1 MKVKKYLIKHLNKN
15 KYSMKTNI
23 TLLIICLLVNSAVMN
38 AQKITTKNAQEF
50 LFKFDG
56 KTFNYTSSFVVFYSA
71 KDPGLAIKAGDFK
84 NTQYSIPTWL
94 SNQADLKARKRTND
108 QVGDGFDD
116 KILTANNEK
125 RTANLFGAAE
135 LTFNLNP
142 ISFSKKSGIIRF
154 EYTENDQ
161 FSFSAELSYSEQ
173 FFLPLLKYTITPKV
187 KGYFSVGY
195 AGAPQVKIAE
205 AKEIWQPLI
214 WQEKRFPDLPYLTMA
229 FMSPVPSTFVSK
241 NGYSWGVVAN
251 PQEFPFDPLPVF
263 GNSRFGIALRNK
275 EGNAQPMIF
284 APVLGGIESKML
296 PNMPFSFTSILF
308 VGKGKTTDALEQVAK
323 RIYGFNDMRKNS
335 ISTINNTIENI
346 IDYSLSKYAF
356 YEENEKGCGYSTDL
370 PGAVKNVSSL
380 NPLDIAII
388 ADNKEMLN
396 KRAYPIMEYM
406 LSRGKFLFIADS
418 TKKNQFPSNTLTGPC
433 APISELSALYNIL
446 GPSNPNF
453 LTMAKK
459 EFNGSRIRNL
469 DVLEQGNS
477 WKNALTLYMGTN
489 DKKHLDLAIA
499 GADNYIKTR
508 IEKSPTDLNDPEADG
523 LFFWTGFTPK
533 WIDLFMLYE
542 YTKNPKYLIAAHHGA
557 RLYTQ
562 FVWYSPLIPNTS
574 ILVNK
579 GGKAPLYGYLSK
591 GRKAMD
597 IPEELVPAWRLS
609 EIGLTS
615 ESSAT
620 SAGGHRAIFMANF
633 APWILRIGYLTKDS
647 FLMNTAKAAV
657 VGRYRNFPGYHINTA
672 RTSIYEK
679 ENYPLHTFQELSV
692 NSFHYNHIL
701 PNISL
706 LIDYLVTDV
715 FVKSKSKIDFNAY
728 YIEGFAYLKNKGYG
742 GMKGTFYDVKNVTI
756 WMPKQLVK
764 VDNIELNY
772 LSARTNNTLCL
783 AFANQSGDNVN
794 SEIAIDLQQVP
805 DLKNKTVIGEIWVQ
819 NKKVSDIKIINGKMS
834 IAVLPNGITA
844 VVIKQISLKERDIN
858 ENKPSRAIWSLPA
871 VESAKVVS
879 QVINFFGE
887 TKVFTYLK
895 NQDANVS
902 SISLK
907 YNDKI
912 YYDDSYP
919 FEITISIPS
928 NEVLFFATVEAKSA
942 DGKTVYTEKILL
954 KK

>member
-1 MKVKKYLIKHLNKN
+1 MGKINV
-15 KYSMKTNI
+15 
-23 TLLIICLLVNSAVMN
+23 TLLIICLLVNSSVIN
-38 AQKITTKNAQEF
+38 AQKIKTKNAQEF
-50 LFKFDG
+50 SFKFEG
-56 KTFNYTSSFVVFYSA
+56 KTFNYTSSFVVFYSE
-71 KDPGLAIKAGDFK
+71 KDPVLALKSGNFK
-84 NTQYSIPTWL
+84 NTQYNIPTWL
-94 SNQADLKARKRTND
+94 SNQADLIERKRTND
-108 QVGDGFDD
+108 QTGDGFDD
-116 KILTANNEK
+116 KILNSNNEK
-125 RTANLFGAAE
+125 RTADLFAASE

-142 ISFSKKSGIIRF
+142 ISFSKKDGIIRF
-154 EYTENDQ
+154 QYNENDK

-173 FFLPLLKYTITPKV
+173 YFLPLLKYTITPKV

-195 AGAPQVKIAE
+195 VGAPQLKISE
-205 AKEIWQPLI
+205 ANEIWQPLI
-214 WQEKRFPDLPYLTMA
+214 WQEKRFPDLPYLTLA
-229 FMSPVPSTFVSK
+229 FRSPVPSTFVSK

-263 GNSRFGIALRNK
+263 SNSRFGIALRNK

-284 APVLGGIESKML
+284 SPVLGGIESKMS
-296 PNMPFSFTSILF
+296 PNIPFSFTSILF

-323 RIYGFNDMRKNS
+323 RIYGFKDMRKNS

-346 IDYSLSKYAF
+346 IDFSLSQYAF
-356 YEENEKGCGYSTDL
+356 YVENEKGCGYSTDL

-380 NPLDIAII
+380 NPIDIALI

-406 LSRGKFLFIADS
+406 LSRDKFLFIADS
-418 TKKNQFPSNTLTGPC
+418 TKKTQFPSNKLTGPC

-446 GPSNPNF
+446 GQSNPYF

-459 EFNGSRIRNL
+459 EFSGSRIRNL
-469 DVLEQGNS
+469 DVREQGNT
-477 WKNALTLYMGTN
+477 WKNSLMLYMGTHE
-489 DKKHLDLAIA
+489 KKYLDQAIV
-499 GADNYIKTR
+499 GADEYIENR
-508 IEKSPTDLNDPEADG
+508 IEKCQTDFSDPTADG
-523 LFFWTGFTPK
+523 MFFWMGFTPK
-533 WIDLFMLYE
+533 WIDLFLLYE
-542 YTKNPKYLIAAHHGA
+542 HTRNPKYLIAAHQGA
-557 RLYTQ
+557 RSYTQ
-562 FVWYSPLIPNTS
+562 FIWYSPLVPNNS

-579 GGKAPLYGYLSK
+579 GGKAPMYGYLSK
-591 GRKAMD
+591 GRKPMD

-609 EIGLTS
+609 EIGLTP
-615 ESSAT
+615 ESSGT
-620 SAGGHRAIFMANF
+620 STGHRAIFMANF
-633 APWILRIGYLTKDS
+633 APWMLRIGYLTKDS

-679 ENYPLHTFQELSV
+679 ENYPLHTHQELSV

-701 PNISL
+701 PNISF

-715 FVKSKSKIDFNAY
+715 FVKSKSKIDFNSY

-742 GMKGTFYDVKNVTI
+742 GMKGTFYDVKDVTI

-783 AFANQSGDNVN
+783 AFANQSGDSVN

-805 DLKNKTVIGEIWVQ
+805 DLKNKMVIGEIWEQ
-819 NKKVSDIKIINGKMS
+819 NKKVSDIKIINGNMK
-834 IAVLPNGITA
+834 IAVVPNGITA
-844 VVIKQISLKERDIN
+844 VVIKKISLNERYVD

-871 VESAKVVS
+871 VETAKVVS

-895 NQDANVS
+895 NQDSNVS

-912 YYDDSYP
+912 FYDYSYP
-919 FEITISIPS
+919 FEITINIPP
-928 NEVLFFATVEAKSA
+928 NEDLFLATLEAKSE
-942 DGKTVYTEKILL
+942 DGKIVYSEEILL